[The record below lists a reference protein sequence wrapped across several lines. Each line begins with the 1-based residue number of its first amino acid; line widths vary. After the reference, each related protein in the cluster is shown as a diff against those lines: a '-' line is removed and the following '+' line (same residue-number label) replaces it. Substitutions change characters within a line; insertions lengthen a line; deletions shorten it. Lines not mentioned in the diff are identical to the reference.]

1 MGVSTR
7 AASLH
12 QCSSKN
18 KYPFGAN
25 ISSCLRP
32 ETQIL
37 AILPTDRGRRCK
49 RLQVKGVNL
58 VALRTLAALM
68 IRLERLPPLATQI
81 PAILSTDRRRKSR
94 RLQVKAEKR
103 RAAPLS
109 LAVTRRVRLEARED
123 RLVDVGITGPCCM
136 LV

>member
-1 MGVSTR
+1 MG
-7 AASLH
+7 LH

-37 AILPTDRGRRCK
+37 AILPTDRGRKCK

-58 VALRTLAALM
+58 VALGTLAALM
-68 IRLERLPPLATQI
+68 KRPERLQPLATQI
-81 PAILSTDRRRKSR
+81 PAILPTDRRRKSR
-94 RLQVKAEKR
+94 RLRARAEKP
-103 RAAPLS
+103 RAAPLR
-109 LAVTRRVRLEARED
+109 LAARED
-123 RLVDVGITGPCCM
+123 RLADIGINGPCCM
-136 LV
+136 LE